1 MTNNKNYIAL
11 SIAFAIGAGT
21 LSSQVNAVDLG
32 PIQIDGFIRQ
42 HMSMNL
48 DDPIGPGGAIDAKGK
63 LSMNRTTLQLE
74 WSADLPMDILFKGVA
89 RKSWEQNTSYLREL
103 NAGGAYGS
111 ESPRDYYGDFE
122 FREAYLEIPIGDR
135 VLLTLGKQQVAW
147 GESDFFQAM
156 DLVHGFDYSWR
167 SFLEPANED
176 LRKPVIMA
184 NAQIDFPEVDGQL
197 QLLYRPGWDNDDQIG
212 NTYDVEGGRWS
223 NAPWKTVNF
232 PGSDPYAYGHSEGDA
247 DDPSYGVRWNGQW
260 DDLGYS
266 VAYLHT
272 FNPDPLMNANPAF
285 GGEAYKGVYT
295 NDPTSFNTIGEII
308 FPMIDVLGFTLN
320 GYSES
325 SDVVWSTEF
334 AYIKD
339 SPFNVSDVA
348 GNPTPGCSPFVP
360 NGLPHGF
367 CGIEESDVLRT
378 MFRIDKNLAFTQDL
392 LGTEKPAFF
401 SVQLFNTWLL
411 DHQDGMKILVGQPED
426 RKEHS
431 TLVTFILSTSYMN
444 GRLIPEL
451 VTGFDVTYGG
461 GFAVPSITYA
471 PGNHWRVKLEADLF
485 WADGNMEHAGDVTA
499 SDSALFGWFEG
510 NDQLALTV
518 TYQF

>member
-1 MTNNKNYIAL
+1 MTNKKNYIAL
-11 SIAFAIGAGT
+11 SIAFAISAET

-48 DDPIGPGGAIDAKGK
+48 DDPIGPGGAIDAKGD

-89 RKSWEQNTSYLREL
+89 RKSWEQNTSYLRGL
-103 NAGGAYGS
+103 NEAGAFGS

-122 FREAYLEIPIGDR
+122 FREFYFEIPVGDR

-184 NAQIDFPEVDGQL
+184 NAQIDFPKVDGQL

-232 PGSDPYAYGHSEGDA
+232 PAGDPYAYGHSEGDA
-247 DDPSYGVRWNGQW
+247 DDPTYGVRWNGQW
-260 DDLGYS
+260 GDYGYS
-266 VAYLHT
+266 LAYLHT

-295 NDPTSFNTIGEII
+295 NDSTSFSTIGEII

-325 SDVVWSTEF
+325 NDFVWSTEF

-339 SPFNVSDVA
+339 SPFNVSAVE
-348 GNPTPGCSPFVP
+348 GNPTPGCSPFVTG
-360 NGLPHGF
+360 GLPHGF
-367 CGIEESDVLRT
+367 CGIQESDVLRT

-411 DHQDGMKILVGQPED
+411 DHEDGMKILVGQPED

-485 WADGNMEHAGDVTA
+485 WADGNMEHGGDVTA
-499 SDSALFGWFEG
+499 TDSALFGWFEG